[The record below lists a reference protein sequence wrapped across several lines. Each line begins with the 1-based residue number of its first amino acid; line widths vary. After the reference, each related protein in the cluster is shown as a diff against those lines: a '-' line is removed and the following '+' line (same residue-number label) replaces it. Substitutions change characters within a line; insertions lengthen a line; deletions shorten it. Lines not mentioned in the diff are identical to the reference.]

1 MKIEGRLWTFC
12 VSFKELHSLSKARL
26 QDLPDFG
33 ITALPCKGA
42 SIYEVRSGWG
52 RGRGQQIC
60 DKGGGGQKIRKFCGR
75 HIWKALN
82 SEEEVVEG
90 NHDALIEICASFA
103 QSSPKN

>member
-52 RGRGQQIC
+52 
-60 DKGGGGQKIRKFCGR
+60 
-75 HIWKALN
+75 
-82 SEEEVVEG
+82 EG
-90 NHDALIEICASFA
+90 AGVR
-103 QSSPKN
+103 